1 MVQGSTV
8 SVIGDFRQLKQLRR
22 VVEDTM
28 FNVHPIYNIKEMM
41 IKKELM
47 KDETLKN
54 ENWDRFLPKF
64 KKTNVQKKK
73 KKI

>member
-47 KDETLKN
+47 KDDTLKN
-54 ENWDRFLPKF
+54 ENWDRY
-64 KKTNVQKKK
+64 Q
-73 KKI
+73 

>member
-54 ENWDRFLPKF
+54 ENWDR
-64 KKTNVQKKK
+64 
-73 KKI
+73 

>member
-47 KDETLKN
+47 KDDTLKN
-54 ENWDRFLPKF
+54 ENWDRYL
-64 KKTNVQKKK
+64 
-73 KKI
+73 

>member
-47 KDETLKN
+47 KDDTLKN
-54 ENWDRFLPKF
+54 ENWDRYH
-64 KKTNVQKKK
+64 
-73 KKI
+73 